1 MTAQIHSMTGYAGLS
16 GQAEGV
22 SWDWDVRS
30 VNSRGLDVRMRLADG
45 FEALEPKLRAALAGA
60 ITRGSVSVALKLG
73 QRSYALDVSLNV
85 AGLAAAIKMLDEAH
99 KSAKAKGVKLRKTS
113 AAELLQMRGVVE
125 QGAGLAIS
133 ETVLAAAEA
142 QIALLVDALTAMRRA
157 EGAALNKVLLGQV
170 ETIADLTAKARISAE
185 ARAAN
190 AGDLLAARVSAL
202 LDSGSAEPDRL
213 AQELALL
220 AVKTDITEEIDRLNA
235 HVAAAR
241 DLIAAG
247 GPVGRK
253 LDFLMQ
259 EFNRE
264 ANTLCSKAQS
274 TALTSIGLEMK
285 LVIDQMREQVQNLE

>member
-202 LDSGSAEPDRL
+202 LATGAAEPDRL

>member
-1 MTAQIHSMTGYAGLS
+1 MTAQIHSMTGYAALS

-22 SWDWDVRS
+22 SWDWDIRS
-30 VNSRGLDVRMRLADG
+30 VNSRGLDIRMRLADG
-45 FEALEPKLRAALAGA
+45 FEALEPKLRVALAGVM
-60 ITRGSVSVALKLG
+60 TRGSVSVALKLG
-73 QRSYALDVSLNV
+73 QRSYSQDVLLNA
-85 AGLAAAIKMLDEAH
+85 AGMAAAIKMLNEAH
-99 KSAKAKGVKLRKTS
+99 AAAKAQSLKLRKTS

-125 QGAGLAIS
+125 LGASSAIP
-133 ETVLAAAEA
+133 ETVLSTAEG
-142 QIALLVDALTAMRRA
+142 QIAVLVDALTAMRSA
-157 EGAALNKVLLGQV
+157 EGAALKKVLLGQV
-170 ETIADLTAKARISAE
+170 DAIADLTAKARISTE
-185 ARAAN
+185 ARAAS
-190 AGDLLAARVSAL
+190 AGELLAARVSVL
-202 LDSGSAEPDRL
+202 LNSGAAEPDRL

-235 HVAAAR
+235 HIAAAR
-241 DLIAAG
+241 DLITAG
-247 GPVGRK
+247 GSVGRK